1 MGGGGEGG
9 GRRPAGRPSPARKDR
24 PAGAVPRALIYD
36 VDQLDAKAAADV
48 CVLGAGAA
56 GIAIARELDG
66 CGARVLVLESGGRD
80 FDQRTQDLYRGEL
93 AGLPHGGLGGYR
105 FRVFGGSTTRWA
117 GQALPLSGLDFA
129 EREWVPGSGWPF
141 GLEELAPYYE
151 RAAALMAIAP
161 FPPEEA
167 ASWPAALAPP
177 PPFDPGLVRPRF
189 SQFSPEPD
197 FARRFGAQL
206 EASAN
211 VEVVLGANLTELV
224 PDPALSGIDFARV
237 SSLGGR
243 RFEVRAERFVLCL
256 GGLEIPRI
264 LLASDR
270 RCEGGI
276 GNGHDLVGRCFQDHA
291 GLVIGTIASA
301 DEGRLRRTFRPRRGG
316 GLKYAPLLAAGEEL
330 QRRERILN
338 AAGMVQFGGRAASDA
353 AAKALVRAL
362 GRSQF
367 AAQARAEAPAAA
379 LTVLRDPL
387 PVLRAAGRRFLLRQ
401 PGFDTAGTPVLAVGG
416 EQAPNRDSRVYLGDE
431 RDELGM
437 RRLTLDWRVTEL
449 DLRSWRRFAEVV
461 ATELERTG
469 WGRAELDLAKLP
481 DDPEAVSGL
490 VDAGHH
496 IGTTRMAADPR
507 AGVVDPDCRV
517 HGFENLFVAS
527 SSVFPTG
534 GFSNPTFT
542 ILALALRLADRLRA
556 AAPRAEAAHAA

>member
-1 MGGGGEGG
+1 LRWGI
-9 GRRPAGRPSPARKDR
+9 GRSRRRKDR
-24 PAGAVPRALIYD
+24 AIGAVPRALIYE
-36 VDQLDAKAAADV
+36 VDQLDAKPVADV

-80 FDQRTQDLYRGEL
+80 FDQRTQDLYLGQVV
-93 AGLPHGGLGGYR
+93 GLPHGGLSGYR
-105 FRVFGGSTTRWA
+105 FRVFGGSTRRWA
-117 GQALPLSGLDFA
+117 GQALPLSELDFA
-129 EREWVPGSGWPF
+129 ARDWVPESGWPF
-141 GLEELAPYYE
+141 GLEELAPYYQ
-151 RAAALMAIAP
+151 RVAALMGIER
-161 FPPEEA
+161 FPPEDSTA
-167 ASWPAALAPP
+167 WPAALAPP

-224 PDPALSGIDFARV
+224 PDPALGGIDFARV
-237 SSLGGR
+237 ASLGGR

-256 GGLEIPRI
+256 GGLETPRI

-270 RCEGGI
+270 RCEGGL
-276 GNGHDLVGRCFQDHA
+276 GNGHDLVGRCLQDHA
-291 GLVIGTIASA
+291 GLVIGRLASA
-301 DEGRLRRTFRPRRGG
+301 DAGRLRRTFRPRRGG
-316 GLKYAPLLAAGEEL
+316 GLKYAPLLAAGDAL
-330 QRRERILN
+330 QREERILN

-353 AAKALVRAL
+353 AAKTLVRAF

-379 LTVLRDPL
+379 RTVLRDPL

-401 PGFDTAGTPVLAVGG
+401 PGFDTSGTPVLAVGG
-416 EQAPNRDSRVYLGDE
+416 EQAPNRDSRVFLSAE
-431 RDELGM
+431 RDELGVA
-437 RRLTLDWRVTEL
+437 RLALDWRVTEL

-461 ATELERTG
+461 AGELERTG
-469 WGRAELDLAKLP
+469 WASAELELGKLP
-481 DDPEAVSGL
+481 DDPGAVSGL

-496 IGTTRMAADPR
+496 IGTTRMAVDPR
-507 AGVVDPDCRV
+507 EGVVDPDCRV
-517 HGFENLFVAS
+517 HGLENLFVAS

-556 AAPRAEAAHAA
+556 GTPRAEAAHAA